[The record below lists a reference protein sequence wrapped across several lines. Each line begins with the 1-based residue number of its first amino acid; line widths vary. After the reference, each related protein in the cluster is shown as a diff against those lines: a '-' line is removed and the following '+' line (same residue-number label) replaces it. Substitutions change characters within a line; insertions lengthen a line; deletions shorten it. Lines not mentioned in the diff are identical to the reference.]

1 MCAVL
6 ALWILRLWQHEFF
19 IAWRHIGHAL
29 YHPPWREVL
38 RYPVM
43 LHE

>member
-1 MCAVL
+1 MCTVFAVQ
-6 ALWILRLWQHEFF
+6 ILRLWQHEFF
-19 IAWRHIGHAL
+19 IACRHAGHAL